1 MRNSAMFL
9 VSICRRRG
17 QHTPALWHGECH
29 LRSQALW
36 HGERE
41 LNGDLTCA
49 RLVLAIQF
57 PSPQAVY
64 ELHKLL
70 SCEPGPQKVGVDMGV
85 LHLLHDVQF

>member
-17 QHTPALWHGECH
+17 QYTPALWHGECH
-29 LRSQALW
+29 LSSQVSR
-36 HGERE
+36 GRCD
-41 LNGDLTCA
+41 N

-57 PSPQAVY
+57 SSPQAVY

-70 SCEPGPQKVGVDMGV
+70 SRESAPQKVGVDMGV